1 MKTVLLSI
9 VLLFAAGCATVP
21 VDVTTRGKETPG
33 VDLTPIPVVRI
44 SPEFRARTD
53 HESVGGFVYNTGEVF
68 AKVFTGDSAAPGL
81 IELLDAHRNDVHS
94 PGWLMVDQRHISYS
108 VTVRLTIGGKASVL
122 TASGEQAGYD
132 PVSLNRG
139 AIEKAAS
146 ALALQVREKLKSPDR
161 S

>member
-1 MKTVLLSI
+1 
-9 VLLFAAGCATVP
+9 
-21 VDVTTRGKETPG
+21 
-33 VDLTPIPVVRI
+33 
-44 SPEFRARTD
+44 
-53 HESVGGFVYNTGEVF
+53 
-68 AKVFTGDSAAPGL
+68 
-81 IELLDAHRNDVHS
+81 
-94 PGWLMVDQRHISYS
+94 MVDQRHISYS